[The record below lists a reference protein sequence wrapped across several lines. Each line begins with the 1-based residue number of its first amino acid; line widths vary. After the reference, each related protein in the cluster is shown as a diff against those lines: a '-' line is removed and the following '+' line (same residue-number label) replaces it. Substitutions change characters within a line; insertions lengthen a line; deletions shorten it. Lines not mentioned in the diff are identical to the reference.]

1 MASGYTIFNS
11 FNKKS
16 VANMDKTSRARFRT
30 EDILISDIYSN
41 DKNFYDQR
49 GIEEKADEILAV
61 GLLSNL
67 VVSKAPAE
75 DGTPYKLISGE
86 RRWRALNLLV
96 QRGFDEFKTV
106 TCQVRNHANEHEEM
120 IELILANSA
129 REKDVATLIREEQT
143 LKQELQYMRDNGM
156 KLNGYDLQNGKLRD
170 IVASMLNVS
179 KTKIAE
185 IDAVSNRLLP
195 EFKEA
200 LETEK
205 ITFSAAYQISKL
217 NEADQITLYEKY
229 ERAGSLTYVDV
240 MAYADA
246 FKKMR
251 EEELKKAQIP
261 GQISIGED
269 VEASESDNETEAPER
284 EEPEKSVVEPE
295 EEDTNE
301 AVPEEEPN
309 LPEAEEDEAAEQ
321 AKMDRNIMKFYRI
334 TLNDEEREMLH
345 SNNTTALKLRLLE
358 KFSTSYGQFRDGYDF
373 EWSKGKCNFNTLARD
388 KSRIIII
395 SLHDVIKRII
405 ELLQLHPKWKIY
417 SAPAKKIDKTEI
429 IPKEKSDAVF
439 EHAVLDGMDLQ
450 DIVGLTSDL
459 IKDKEYYATLAQK
472 ETDYINKKRNQRLA
486 IEIAALK
493 QLSRCLLAKTEDTRR

>member
-41 DKNFYDQR
+41 DKNFYDQK

-96 QRGFDEFKTV
+96 QRGFEEFKTV

-156 KLNGYDLQNGKLRD
+156 ELNGYDLQSGKLRD

-217 NEADQITLYEKY
+217 NESDQLTLYEKY

-251 EEELKKAQIP
+251 EEELEKAQIP

-269 VEASESDNETEAPER
+269 VEVSESDDETETPER
-284 EEPEKSVVEPE
+284 EEPEKSVVKPE
-295 EEDTNE
+295 EENTNE
-301 AVPEEEPN
+301 AVPEEEPA
-309 LPEAEEDEAAEQ
+309 LPEAEEKEDEAAEQ
-321 AKMDRNIMKFYRI
+321 ARVN
-334 TLNDEEREMLH
+334 H
-345 SNNTTALKLRLLE
+345 
-358 KFSTSYGQFRDGYDF
+358 
-373 EWSKGKCNFNTLARD
+373 
-388 KSRIIII
+388 I
-395 SLHDVIKRII
+395 S
-405 ELLQLHPKWKIY
+405 
-417 SAPAKKIDKTEI
+417 
-429 IPKEKSDAVF
+429 KEKSEVVF
-439 EHAVLDGMDLQ
+439 EHAVLDDLDLQ
-450 DIVGLTSDL
+450 DIVSLTSDL

-486 IEIAALK
+486 VEIAALK
-493 QLSRCLLAKTEDTRR
+493 QLYRYLLAKTEDTRR

>member
-1 MASGYTIFNS
+1 MASGYSIFNS

-16 VANMDKTSRARFRT
+16 TQNMDKTSRARFRT

-41 DKNFYDQR
+41 DKNFYDQK

-67 VVSKAPAE
+67 VVAKAPSE
-75 DGTPYKLISGE
+75 DGVPYKLISGE

-96 QRGFDEFKTV
+96 QRGFEDFQTV
-106 TCQVRNHANEHEEM
+106 TCQVRTPSNEHEEM
-120 IELILANSA
+120 IELILANSS

-156 KLNGYDLQNGKLRD
+156 ELNGYDLLSGKLRD

-185 IDAVSNRLLP
+185 IDAVSSRLLP
-195 EFKEA
+195 EFKNA
-200 LETEK
+200 LEKEE
-205 ITFSAAYQISKL
+205 ITFSAAYQISKFSNDNQL
-217 NEADQITLYEKY
+217 TLYEKY
-229 ERAGSLTYVDV
+229 ERAGNLTYTDV

-246 FKKMR
+246 FRRMR
-251 EEELKKAQIP
+251 EEELEKAQIP

-269 VEASESDNETEAPER
+269 VEVSESDNETETPKR
-284 EEPEKSVVEPE
+284 EEPEKNVVEPE
-295 EEDTNE
+295 EENTNE
-301 AVPEEEPN
+301 AVPEEEPV
-309 LPEAEEDEAAEQ
+309 LPEAKRNGAAEQ
-321 AKMDRNIMKFYRI
+321 AKVDHNIMNFYRI

-345 SNNTTALKLRLLE
+345 SNNAPALKLRLLK
-358 KFSTSYGQFRDGYDF
+358 KFSSSYGQFRDGYDF
-373 EWSKGKCNFNTLARD
+373 EWSKGKCNFNTLPRD

-395 SLHDVIKRII
+395 SLSDVIKRII
-405 ELLQLHPKWKIY
+405 ELLQLHPEWKIS

-429 IPKEKSDAVF
+429 TSEEKSDAVF
-439 EHAVLDGMDLQ
+439 EHAVLDVMGLQ

-486 IEIAALK
+486 VEIAALK
-493 QLSRCLLAKTEDTRR
+493 QLSKCLLAKTENTRR